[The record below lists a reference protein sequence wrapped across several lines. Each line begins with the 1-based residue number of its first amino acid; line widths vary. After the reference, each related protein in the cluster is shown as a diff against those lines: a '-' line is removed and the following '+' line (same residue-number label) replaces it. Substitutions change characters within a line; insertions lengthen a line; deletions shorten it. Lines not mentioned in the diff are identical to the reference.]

1 MLTIVYRWI
10 VFVEM
15 KIKWPLINIF
25 FEEKKIKCPPINIF
39 FVEKKIKRPH
49 KSRIL
54 R

>member
-1 MLTIVYRWI
+1 M
-10 VFVEM
+10 EK

-25 FEEKKIKCPPINIF
+25 FEEKKIKLPPINIF